1 MIASTE
7 DLKDPIPESSLRW
20 LAMQEEDWARQQ
32 RNELPPSINMD
43 DFLAMDFPIP
53 QWQLI
58 DLEDQYRK
66 GFCHG
71 MEEVIGLIYRLKKFG
86 GYVRPDE
93 IANMLSNW
101 IHDLRKWRKDLWEED
116 PIQNMTTPNF
126 RWQKW
131 ASMKKQCHERDGWAC
146 TQCGS
151 TEKLE
156 AHHIHSVQ
164 DGGTPELENLLTLC
178 ETCHRNL

>member
-1 MIASTE
+1 MIAPNES
-7 DLKDPIPESSLRW
+7 IPESSLRW

-32 RNELPPSINMD
+32 RNELPPIINAV
-43 DFLAMDFPIP
+43 DFCAMDLTIP

-58 DLEDQYRK
+58 DLEHQYRK

-71 MEEVIGLIYRLKKFG
+71 MEEAIDLIYRLKKFG

-93 IANMLSNW
+93 IANMMSNW
-101 IHDLRKWRKDLWEED
+101 CSELRKGKRGLWDED
-116 PIQNMTTPNF
+116 PIKNHTTPNF
-126 RWQKW
+126 KWEKW

-146 TQCGS
+146 TECGS
-151 TEKLE
+151 TDKLE
-156 AHHIHSVQ
+156 AHHIEPVR